1 MNCKDAIEMAAKVNR
16 VEMSPA
22 GARAEAIEPVIAVL
36 PLACGR
42 RASGLL
48 VLARVWVLLL
58 ALLGVSGCASF
69 GPTSVDRD
77 RFDYIQA
84 IAASWKQQTLLNIVK
99 LRYADT
105 PVFLEVAQV
114 IGSYQLQAGVSLG
127 GGVNFGGP
135 PLPNTLSLGTA
146 GTYTD
151 RPTVVYTPLTGAHF
165 LRVLMTPIPPPALF
179 LLIESGWP
187 ADLLLQIGAQTV
199 NGISNKKGGAR
210 GRAADP
216 EFGQLLAAIQR
227 VQASGAV
234 GLRTEVS
241 KETKQEATVLTLG
254 RKDISPET
262 LADMA
267 LVRRLLGLRPDLREL
282 KVVYGAQAGG
292 DDVIAI
298 QTRSGFQIM
307 VELGSEIQVPADHA
321 AERRTYPSRPEPA
334 AGPDVLLPLVRIQ
347 SGTSAPGEAYAAIKY
362 RGYWYWI
369 DDRDFR
375 SKGIFTFLLVM
386 MTLAEKDEKAPAP
399 VVTIPAN

>member
-1 MNCKDAIEMAAKVNR
+1 M
-16 VEMSPA
+16 
-22 GARAEAIEPVIAVL
+22 
-36 PLACGR
+36 
-42 RASGLL
+42 
-48 VLARVWVLLL
+48 LARVWIPLL
-58 ALLGVSGCASF
+58 AFLGLSGCASF

-77 RFDYIQA
+77 RFDYVQA
-84 IAASWKQQTLLNIVK
+84 IASSWKQQTLLNIVK
-99 LRYADT
+99 VHYADT
-105 PVFLEVAQV
+105 PVFLDVAQV
-114 IGSYQLQAGVSLG
+114 IGSYQLQAGISVG

-151 RPTVVYTPLTGAHF
+151 RPTVVYTPLTGSHF
-165 LRVLMTPIPPPALF
+165 IKVLMTPIPPPALF

-187 ADLLLQIGAQTV
+187 ADLLLQVGAQTV

-227 VQASGAV
+227 IQASGAV

-254 RKDISPET
+254 RKDVAAET
-262 LADMA
+262 LADQA
-267 LVRRLLGLRPDLREL
+267 LVRKLLGLRPGLREF
-282 KVVYGAQAGG
+282 KVVYGALAES

-307 VELGSEIQVPADHA
+307 VELASEIQVPADHA
-321 AERRTYPSRPEPA
+321 ADRRTYPSSPEPA
-334 AGPDVLLPLVRIQ
+334 AGPDVLPPLVRIQ
-347 SGTSAPGEAYAAIKY
+347 SGTSAPGDAFAAVKY
-362 RGYWYWI
+362 HDYWYWI
-369 DDRDFR
+369 DDRDYR
-375 SKGIFTFLLVM
+375 SKGIFTFLM
-386 MTLAEKDEKAPAP
+386 IIMTLSEKDEKVPAP